1 MIAKQKAQ
9 PLEAAADYGSIR
21 IAPVTALAD
30 FERCVEVQLAVWG
43 YSDGD
48 LIPKR
53 VFIVADRIGGQVI
66 GAFDRDV
73 MVGFAMALPGYRDRK
88 PYLHSHML
96 AVLPEYRNAGLG
108 RRLKLA
114 QRDEALA
121 HGIDL
126 MEWTFDP
133 LEIKNAHLNIV
144 RLGAIA
150 RRYMRD
156 FYGPS
161 TSPLQGGLPTDRLVA
176 EWWLRSGRVRRTLGE
191 EAAGEERGDEQAGG
205 EEMAQRPP
213 AAERVAVAHAIHD
226 WKRNPDQ
233 RKLAEHLQ
241 THNRLALESAFA
253 RGLAITGYERSPEGD
268 GCFLLEPVS
277 GLDEPGTRN
286 KQ

>member
-1 MIAKQKAQ
+1 
-9 PLEAAADYGSIR
+9 
-21 IAPVTALAD
+21 
-30 FERCVEVQLAVWG
+30 VWG

-73 MVGFAMALPGYRDRK
+73 MVGFAMALPGYRAGK

-114 QRDEALA
+114 QRDDALA
-121 HGIDL
+121 RGFDL

-150 RRYMRD
+150 RRYMPD

-176 EWWLRSGRVRRTLGE
+176 EWWLRSRRVRRTLGE
-191 EAAGEERGDEQAGG
+191 LGENDPYKQTEP
-205 EEMAQRPP
+205 AQVLVQVSVP
-213 AAERVAVAHAIHD
+213 AAVTD
-226 WKRNPDQ
+226 WKRSPDQ
-233 RKLAEHLQ
+233 RKLAESLQ
-241 THNRLALESAFA
+241 TRNRLALESAFA
-253 RGLAITGYERSPEGD
+253 RGLGITGYDRNQQGD
-268 GCFLLEPVS
+268 GCFLLGPVS
-277 GLDEPGTRN
+277 GLEEPEMQGTESQRTTG
-286 KQ
+286 